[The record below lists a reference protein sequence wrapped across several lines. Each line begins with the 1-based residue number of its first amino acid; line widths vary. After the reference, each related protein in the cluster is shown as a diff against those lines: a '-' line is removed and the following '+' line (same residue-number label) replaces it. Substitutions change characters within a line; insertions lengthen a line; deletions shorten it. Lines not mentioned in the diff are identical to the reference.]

1 MAEIQ
6 VAKVEQRKKGSKR
19 ELYAT
24 ICYHYGYKLSYVQNL
39 PARDLY
45 LLHNTAIKQEANMF
59 LNLTNITAAPQ
70 SKKGQSVKKLI
81 DYYRGVI
88 NK

>member
-6 VAKVEQRKKGSKR
+6 VAQIEQPRGSKR

-24 ICYHYGYKLSYVQNL
+24 ICYHYGYKLDYVQNL

-45 LLHNTAIKQEANMF
+45 LLHKIAIKMEANRY
-59 LNLTNITAAPQ
+59 LNLTNIAAAPQ
-70 SKKGQSVKKLI
+70 SRKGQGVKKLL
-81 DYYRGVI
+81 DYYKGVI